1 MRVINTGTP
10 DTNYVRSDDACKIFL
25 MDEVISHFLPL
36 FRDEIEKKKKVLSNH
51 TTDYQKLKVG
61 VTKTKNGLIKLA
73 DALKREKIVRDILD
87 EIGFMQKRDILYG
100 SNKKEA
106 LDTID
111 TIRSMSVEDLQIRLK
126 ALRSLVYKNVTRVQE
141 NN

>member
-1 MRVINTGTP
+1 MKVINTGTP
-10 DTNYVRSDDACKIFL
+10 DTNFVRSDDACKIFL

-36 FRDEIEKKKKVLSNH
+36 FRDEIEKKKKILNNH
-51 TTDYQKLKVG
+51 TVDYKKLKEG
-61 VTKTKNGLIKLA
+61 VTKTKNGLIKVA
-73 DALKREKIVRDILD
+73 DVMKREKIIRDILD

-111 TIRSMSVEDLQIRLK
+111 IIRSMTAEDLQTRLK
-126 ALRSLVYKNVTRVQE
+126 SLRALVYKNVTRVQVS
-141 NN
+141 N